1 MVAAADLAAM
11 AADMAAVRVDIA
23 LAVTTAVA
31 DMAAVRAD
39 ITADASIPRAK
50 DARMR
55 QSAAHTPR
63 K

>member
-1 MVAAADLAAM
+1 M
-11 AADMAAVRVDIA
+11 AADMAAVRVGIA

-31 DMAAVRAD
+31 DVAAVRAD
-39 ITADASIPRAK
+39 ITADASIPRTR

-55 QSAAHTPR
+55 QSAAHMPR